1 MDVRTFALL
10 KHIIKT
16 SYIRA
21 IHMQSRH
28 NNYERYFKESEQSC
42 QGYYYPYLQQF
53 IPFSSDKPLRILDVG
68 CGVGGNL
75 APFARMGHVVK
86 GIDIDSNSIGWAM
99 KLFDKEGL
107 SGTFI
112 HGDIHK
118 YHDTERYDLIMLH
131 DAIEHIPD
139 KAKLITC
146 LQGLLAEQGILYVAF
161 PAWCM
166 PFGGHQQVART
177 WFVSRCPFIHLLPQR
192 LFVWLLRKLGEP
204 ESVIKDFLAIKA
216 TRMSIQDFQQ
226 LCHDTR
232 YDIVNRKLYLINPHY
247 KEKFGLTPRVLW
259 KGIAR
264 IPYVRDFF
272 STSCH
277 YLVTKKR

>member
-1 MDVRTFALL
+1 
-10 KHIIKT
+10 
-16 SYIRA
+16 
-21 IHMQSRH
+21 MQARH
-28 NNYERYFKESEQSC
+28 SNYECYFKESEQSC
-42 QGYYYPYLQQF
+42 QRYYYPYLQQF
-53 IPFSSDKPLRILDVG
+53 ISFSQNKPLKILDVG

-75 APFARMGHVVK
+75 APFAHMGHVVK
-86 GIDIDSNSIGWAM
+86 GIDIDSNSIGWAI

-112 HGDIHK
+112 HGDIHE
-118 YHDTERYDLIMLH
+118 YHDTEHYDLIMLH

-139 KAKLITC
+139 KAKLMAC

-192 LFVWLLRKLGEP
+192 LFVWLLCKLGEP
-204 ESVIKDFLAIKA
+204 ESVIKDLLAIKA
-216 TRMSIQDFQQ
+216 TRMSIQAFQR
-226 LCHDTR
+226 LCHDTG
-232 YDIVNRKLYLINPHY
+232 YDIVDRRLYFINPHY

-259 KGIAR
+259 KGIAA